1 MTNNLR
7 KISQELRTFAKRT
20 KDFKYTDSALITFL
34 MTGMIFTANNIFAAN
49 EDSGIRNQVTQIN
62 TSINQM
68 RTDFKRARKENN
80 KLVKDTTLELIQLTE
95 QGDHVTKAPFSSW
108 QYGINYFNNNWNG
121 TYKGK
126 GDKSQKYPYEGIF
139 TRYGSNVLG
148 SKERILRYIKPE
160 KLDYYNRSAIPQGI
174 SKTSASSTN
183 RSKSDGYGL
192 ASNSPVTTT
201 VAQIELDA
209 SITPRTIQKAS
220 PLSAPQGTNLL
231 IPDFN
236 PPVITPPNI
245 SMSPITISVNV
256 PTVTSPTIDLPNI
269 NPPATGNGDDE
280 WIQDGGSVAPLA
292 QQNMSGGILTF
303 NINGNTSSTLTS
315 SNVTMTGVSGSSHTQ
330 TPHGLQNFTMTSIQ
344 YAAMK
349 LIGGHEINING
360 TSINLAGTG
369 TKDSNNK
376 YDYRKWL
383 FHTDAH
389 DDHGDSTWVLDSA
402 STVDIDGE
410 GLTMY
415 TTQWHGGAYNA
426 GFVNDGD
433 IRTHNGTNKG
443 KNYIWIG
450 LPEYGNPNY
459 PIANANKRQMYFHN
473 RNGKITLNGEEDVF
487 AYMDEPYY
495 DGGGFSIINDGDLV
509 LNGSK
514 EKGIIIVPTTYTG
527 TSFGEKKYYD
537 SAEILLNKAMQIK
550 GSDSIGI
557 AFKTYVNLDGGDFG
571 GNHLS
576 NNRVTKLGVG
586 GNNVTARTSILNFDI
601 SGTKNTGMYFEADSP
616 TTSSDPSTFNIKK
629 SKIKITDGGSGN
641 SNVGL
646 LAKKA
651 IINYGDT
658 SNTPIIDI
666 YGGSSNV
673 GIAVD
678 SAFTNTGNNEIN
690 SYANIKL
697 SGGTSNLGIA
707 ATTDAKFANYG
718 KVEVT
723 ATGNTGIVAK
733 GSSTATLVTGSGAT
747 ISIDSR
753 VQNGD
758 GTTKGTV
765 EVKAANS
772 AGMAAVNGGAI
783 KNTSTGE
790 ITVTKGAGMYT
801 DATSFAVNHG
811 KIKAQPSGND
821 GTVGVYNLGTFN
833 NFGTNMEADGKG
845 SAAIYSN
852 GTVNLGN
859 SSNEI
864 TAKNK
869 AAGLYLTGGTV
880 NTNGAKINISGGSA
894 GIFAGTGGSG
904 NPTVNSSGML
914 QVIGDGAAAMADGV
928 TLNLSGVDLRYTGT
942 GSGGFGLYVNKDMSG
957 NPTGTINFT
966 NGTLTLMGN
975 SVAGMEYKLGA
986 GPVGV
991 NLTGAT
997 INVFSDS
1004 GVAFLFDRNAT
1015 MSLQLN
1021 GLTSA
1026 LFGGGIPTV
1035 NYTDTAGI
1043 AGTAGKVYAGKLGV
1057 IDGITSGTLIIGNG
1071 KVLDKTNTSD
1081 SDIVNFGRLLI
1092 QRAKVDINDNI
1103 KAEMTQ
1109 DQAVSYGD
1117 PSVVG
1122 YAISSSNGASSNA
1135 DTKITVHNSSTISA
1149 DNTGST
1155 GNSAVGL
1162 YINYGQIENNG
1173 TINVEKTGTGT
1184 TTGGTGI
1191 FAVNSSNITNKNII
1205 SVGGQNSIGIY
1216 GASYRNNP
1224 STGTPLINE
1233 FKDSAGNVL
1242 TDQGKVNVVNDT
1254 NGKIELDGAN
1264 SVGIYVE
1271 DNSATGQQVKAV
1283 NNGKINMTGTAGT
1296 GMAGKNFSTIE
1307 NAASGTINVEV
1318 DNGVG
1323 MYGEGTLAG
1332 TVLNNGTINLGASSS
1347 ETALRVGMFTKN
1359 DTILLNNAGTINAKS
1374 NGSSGVKSYGIY
1386 NGSNNGIVKL
1396 DGNSNIV
1403 VGDEGVGVYS
1413 LSGNVQIDS
1422 GKISVGNNGAVGV
1435 FIERATNGVLG
1446 NSTSGAAAGDIEI
1459 GDSSYGYVAK
1469 DTAGQEMNLN
1479 NSNVTLGNN
1488 SVYAYTNDTTSVIN
1502 NASNLTSTKDTT
1514 YGIYSAGEVN
1524 NSGTINFE
1532 QGIGN
1537 VGIYSTNPS
1546 QLASN
1551 TGTIIVGQTDEYT
1564 KRYAIG
1570 MAAGYNGRN
1579 GGSPFTGK
1587 IENKAGGTI
1596 TVKGAR
1602 SIGMYGT
1609 QAGTTVI
1616 NSGTINLAEDNAI
1629 GMYLDNGALGI
1640 NQAGAVIQT
1649 VAKPDGSMPIGA
1661 FGVVIKNGAI
1671 IKNYGQIIINSS
1683 GGSAIYNNEG
1693 DLTNSIQGNI
1703 TVSGGAQTVSEYVA
1717 LPTSV
1722 GSTGP
1727 SGIQL
1732 DAPAGAPAPTVMV
1745 NGVVQPITAT
1755 HITKPQGT
1763 TDLLYKD
1770 GIGVYVDTL
1779 GATNPIYG
1787 LGNLGLQKVNLII
1800 GAEAAKATTDKYIHV
1815 SDEIMNPYLQSI
1827 SGIQNFNVTSGAL
1840 NWVATTTNNNNDVW
1854 LLKLPYTDW
1863 AGNDPTPTDKKDTYN
1878 FLDGLEQ
1885 RYGVKALGS
1894 RENQLFQK
1902 LNSIGSNEEV
1912 LFYQATDEMMG
1923 HQYGNLQQRL
1933 NATGNLLDK
1942 EINYLQRD
1950 SRNPSKQNNKIKVF
1964 GMRDEYSTD
1973 TAGIIDYTS
1982 NAYGVAYV
1990 HEDEKIKMGNSDGWY
2005 AGVVTNRF
2013 KFKDI
2018 GKSKENQTLIKAG
2031 VFKTMSPKNDHNGSL
2046 QWTIGGDVFAGI
2058 NNMERRYLVVDEI
2071 FKAKSDYHSYGAALK
2086 TDLGYDIRLSER
2098 THFRPYGALKMEYGR
2113 FNNIKEDSGEM
2124 RLEVKGN
2131 DYFSVKPEVGME
2143 FKFVQPLAV
2152 RTNLSVGLTAAYEN
2166 ELGKV
2171 GDVNNRGRVRY
2182 TTADWFG
2189 IRGEKEDRRGN
2200 GKFDLNIGVDNTR
2213 FGVTVNGGYDT
2224 KGKNVRAGIGFR
2236 AIY

>member
-1 MTNNLR
+1 MTNSLR
-7 KISQELRTFAKRT
+7 KLAKDLKAFAKRC
-20 KDFKYTDSALITFL
+20 KDFKYTEQALFVFLLCGIVGFADVTTAPTDKAIQNQRQEIT
-34 MTGMIFTANNIFAAN
+34 
-49 EDSGIRNQVTQIN
+49 
-62 TSINQM
+62 TSIGDM
-68 RTDFKRARKENN
+68 RQQFKRVKSEND
-80 KLVKDTTLELIQLTE
+80 KLMKNYNLELIQLME
-95 QGDHVTKAPFSSW
+95 QGDHVVKSPWSSW
-108 QYGINYFNNNWNG
+108 QYGANTILNDWHG
-121 TYKGK
+121 SYKGR
-126 GDKSQKYPYEGIF
+126 GDKKEKYPYEGIF
-139 TRYGSNVLG
+139 NRYGSETLG
-148 SKERILRYIKPE
+148 SQQRILRYIKPE
-160 KLDYYNRSAIPQGI
+160 NLDYYNKSAIPQGI

-183 RSKSDGYGL
+183 RTKSDGYGL

-220 PLSAPQGTNLL
+220 PLSTPQGTNLL

-245 SMSPITISVNV
+245 SMNPISITVNV
-256 PTVTSPTIDLPNI
+256 PTATIPTVI
-269 NPPATGNGDDE
+269 PPTVNAPSTGNGDESYIVNSSNNQIKSDYSS
-280 WIQDGGSVAPLA
+280 GSYAA
-292 QQNMSGGILTF
+292 ISQQKIE
-303 NINGNTSSTLTS
+303 NGSMTVTASSTGFNLST
-315 SNVTMTGVSGSSHTQ
+315 TGTTFTGIYGSGTSHTVGVNPQ
-330 TPHGLQNFTMTSIQ
+330 TLNLNQNGYMISNYF
-344 YAAMK
+344 YEVMK
-349 LIGGHEINING
+349 LIGGHEIPING
-360 TSINLAGTG
+360 VTINFAGTG
-369 TKDSNNK
+369 SGNYNN
-376 YDYRKWL
+376 WL
-383 FHTDAH
+383 FHTDGH
-389 DDHGDSTWVLDSA
+389 NNHGESTWVLNNGTSVNVTGDKLIMYTSQYHSGTSQNA
-402 STVDIDGE
+402 NIGFVNNGGSINFSGNNSIGWVALNEGGNSHRQQYFHNKAGTVNFTGTNNIIAYINSTVD
-410 GLTMY
+410 TN
-415 TTQWHGGAYNA
+415 GGWS
-426 GFVNDGD
+426 F
-433 IRTHNGTNKG
+433 
-443 KNYIWIG
+443 
-450 LPEYGNPNY
+450 
-459 PIANANKRQMYFHN
+459 
-473 RNGKITLNGEEDVF
+473 
-487 AYMDEPYY
+487 
-495 DGGGFSIINDGDLV
+495 INDATMTLG
-509 LNGSK
+509 GSNQF
-514 EKGIIIVPTTYTG
+514 GIITG
-527 TSFGEKKYYD
+527 KAYPA
-537 SAEILLNKAMQIK
+537 AEILLNKPMTIS
-550 GSDSIGI
+550 GTSDVG
-557 AFKTYVNLDGGDFG
+557 AVFRFDTDLDGGEAFSRSTAT
-571 GNHLS
+571 NI
-576 NNRVTKLGVG
+576 VTQLPG
-586 GNNVTARTSILNFDI
+586 TSRASVLNFDI
-601 SGTKNTGMYFEADSP
+601 TSGTNNTGMYFNS
-616 TTSSDPSTFNIKK
+616 TSASSSTDPSTFNIKK
-629 SKIKITDGGSGN
+629 STINITGGTGG
-641 SNVGL
+641 VGL
-646 LAKKA
+646 LAEKA
-651 IINYGDT
+651 IINYGDA
-658 SNTPIIDI
+658 SNTPTINIS
-666 YGGSSNV
+666 GGSGNV
-673 GIAVD
+673 GVAV
-678 SAFTNTGNNEIN
+678 SSSFTNTGKNEIN

-697 SGGTSNLGIA
+697 SNGTNNLGIA

-718 KVEVT
+718 KIEVT
-723 ATGNTGIVAK
+723 KTGNTGMVAN
-733 GSSTATLVTGSGAT
+733 GTSTAGLASGFGTAT
-747 ISIDSR
+747 ASIDSR

-758 GTTKGTV
+758 GTIKGTV
-765 EVKAANS
+765 EVGAINS

-783 KNTSTGE
+783 KNTSTGT
-790 ITVTKGAGMYT
+790 ITVTQGAGMYT
-801 DATSFAVNHG
+801 DATSYAVNHG
-811 KIKAQPSGND
+811 TIKAQPSGSG

-833 NFGTNMEADGKG
+833 NFGTNVEADGQG
-845 SAAIYSN
+845 SASIYSN

-894 GIFAGTGGSG
+894 GIFAGGTATSTVSSG
-904 NPTVNSSGML
+904 GML
-914 QVIGDGAAAMADGV
+914 QVTGDGAAAMADGG
-928 TLNLSGVDLRYTGT
+928 TLDLTGVDLRYTGT
-942 GSGGFGLYVNKDMSG
+942 GSGGFGLYVNKNGAG
-957 NPTGTINFT
+957 NPNGGINFT
-966 NGTLTLMGN
+966 SGTLTLMGN
-975 SVAGMEYKLGA
+975 SVAGMEYKLGS
-986 GPVGV
+986 GPFGV
-991 NLTGAT
+991 NLSGAT

-1021 GLTSA
+1021 GLTSS

-1057 IDGITSGTLIIGNG
+1057 IDGITSGTLTIGNG

-1173 TINVEKTGTGT
+1173 TINVEKTGMGT

-1191 FAVNSSNITNKNII
+1191 FAVNSSDVTNKNII

-1233 FKDSAGNVL
+1233 FTDSTGTVL

-1283 NNGKINMTGTAGT
+1283 NNGEINMTGTAGT
-1296 GMAGKNFSTIE
+1296 GMAGKNFSIIE
-1307 NAASGTINVEV
+1307 NANSGTINVEV

-1323 MYGEGTLAG
+1323 MFGEGTLNG
-1332 TVLNNGTINLGASSS
+1332 TILNSGTINLGASSS
-1347 ETALRVGMFTKN
+1347 DTTLRTGMFTKS
-1359 DTILLNNAGTINAKS
+1359 DTILLNNTGTINAKS

-1396 DGNSNIV
+1396 DGNSNII

-1422 GKISVGNNGAVGV
+1422 GKISVGNNEAVGV

-1469 DTAGQEMNLN
+1469 DTVGQEMNLN

-1570 MAAGYNGRN
+1570 MAAGYNGKN
-1579 GGSPFTGK
+1579 GGSPFAGN
-1587 IENKAGGTI
+1587 IENKVGGTI
-1596 TVKGAR
+1596 TVKGGR

-1609 QAGTTVI
+1609 QSGTTVI

-1629 GMYLDNGALGI
+1629 GMYLDNGATGI

-1649 VAKPDGSMPIGA
+1649 IAKPDGSMPVGA
-1661 FGVVIKNGAI
+1661 IGVVLKNGSV
-1671 IKNYGQIIINSS
+1671 IKNYGQIIINSA
-1683 GGSAIYNNEG
+1683 GGSAIYNDKG

-1703 TVSGGAQTVSEYVA
+1703 MVSGGAEAVAEYVP
-1717 LPTSV
+1717 LPSSV
-1722 GSTGP
+1722 GSSGP

-1732 DAPAGAPAPTVMV
+1732 EAPAGATAPTVMV

-1770 GIGVYVDTL
+1770 GIGVYIDTL

-1800 GAEAAKATTDKYIHV
+1800 GAEAAKATTNKYIHV

-1885 RYGVKALGS
+1885 RYGVEALGT

-1902 LNSIGSNEEV
+1902 LNGIGSNEEV

-1923 HQYGNLQQRL
+1923 HQYGNVQQRI
-1933 NATGNLLDK
+1933 NETGSLLDK
-1942 EINYLQRD
+1942 EFRYLHDQW
-1950 SRNPSKQNNKIKVF
+1950 RNPSKQNNKIKVF
-1964 GMRDEYSTD
+1964 GMRNEYNTD

-1990 HEDEKIKMGNSDGWY
+1990 HENETVKLGNSSGWY
-2005 AGVVTNRF
+2005 AGAVNNRF

-2018 GKSKENQTLIKAG
+2018 GKSRENQTMVKAG
-2031 VFKTMSPKNDHNGSL
+2031 IFKTMSPYMDHNGSL
-2046 QWTIGGDVFAGI
+2046 RWTIAGDVFLGK
-2058 NNMERRYLVVDEI
+2058 NEMKRKFLVVDDI
-2071 FKAKSDYHSYGAALK
+2071 FNAKGDYTSYGAAFK
-2086 TDLGYDIRLSER
+2086 TDLGYDIRMSER
-2098 THFRPYGALKMEYGR
+2098 THLRPYGALKMEYGR
-2113 FNNIKEDSGEM
+2113 FSSIKEDDGEI
-2124 RLEVKGN
+2124 RLEVDGN
-2131 DYFSVKPEVGME
+2131 DYFSVKPEAGIE
-2143 FKFVQPLAV
+2143 FKYVQPMAV
-2152 RTNLSVGLTAAYEN
+2152 RTQLSVGLSAAYEN
-2166 ELGKV
+2166 ELGRVADGK
-2171 GDVNNRGRVRY
+2171 NKARVRF
-2182 TTADWFG
+2182 TDADWFG

-2200 GKFDLNIGVDNTR
+2200 GKFDFNLGVDNTR
-2213 FGVTVNGGYDT
+2213 FGVTVNAGYDT
-2224 KGKNVRAGIGFR
+2224 KGSNIRGGIGFR

>member
-7 KISQELRTFAKRT
+7 KISQNLRTFAKRT
-20 KDFKYTDSALITFL
+20 KGFKYTDSSLITFL
-34 MTGMIFTANNIFAAN
+34 MTGLVFITGNGLAATG
-49 EDSGIRNQVTQIN
+49 DSGIKNQVSEIN
-62 TSINQM
+62 TSIAQI
-68 RTDFKRARKENN
+68 RTNFKRARKENN
-80 KLVKDTTLELIQLTE
+80 KLIKDTNLELTQLME

-121 TYKGK
+121 TYKGR
-126 GDKSQKYPYEGIF
+126 GDKSEKYPYEGIF

-148 SKERILRYIKPE
+148 SQQRILRYIKPE
-160 KLDYYNRSAIPQGI
+160 NLSYYNTSAIPKGN
-174 SKTSASSTN
+174 SKASASSTN
-183 RSKSDGYGL
+183 RTKADGYGL

-201 VAQIELDA
+201 VAQVELNA

-256 PTVTSPTIDLPNI
+256 PTVTTPSVSPPTIHAPST
-269 NPPATGNGDDE
+269 ANGDEAYIAGTSGYLISD
-280 WIQDGGSVAPLA
+280 QSYYSYDDNVAPIS
-292 QQNMSGGILTF
+292 QQNMT
-303 NINGNTSSTLTS
+303 NGTMDV
-315 SNVTMTGVSGSSHTQ
+315 NVTGDSAFTIQ
-330 TPHGLQNFTMTSIQ
+330 TNGITFQGEYNNHQLGTVYTSNLNETYNNYGQ

-349 LIGGHEINING
+349 LVGGQQIDINNVHINF
-360 TSINLAGTG
+360 TG
-369 TKDSNNK
+369 NPGSNN
-376 YDYRKWL
+376 YQKWL
-383 FHTDAH
+383 FHTDGH
-389 DDHGDSTWVLDSA
+389 NDNGESTWVLNNTTSVNVTG
-402 STVDIDGE
+402 SNLV
-410 GLTMY
+410 MY
-415 TTQWHGGAYNA
+415 TSQYHWGTSQHANI
-426 GFVNDGD
+426 GFVNEGT
-433 IRTHNGTNKG
+433 ISFSGTN
-443 KNYIWIG
+443 NIG
-450 LPEYGNPNY
+450 WVALDESGDTE
-459 PIANANKRQMYFHN
+459 RQQYFHN
-473 RNGKITLNGEEDVF
+473 KGTVNFGGNNNII
-487 AYMDEPYY
+487 AYINSPYSSTNS
-495 DGGGFSIINDGDLV
+495 GWSFINDGTMTL
-509 LNGSK
+509 GGTGQF
-514 EKGIIIVPTTYTG
+514 GIITG
-527 TSFGEKKYYD
+527 REYPAS
-537 SAEILLNKAMQIK
+537 EILLNKKMEISGTNNVGAV
-550 GSDSIGI
+550 
-557 AFKTYVNLDGGDFG
+557 FKFDTDLDGGEAFSQSTAD
-571 GNHLS
+571 NI
-576 NNRVTKLGVG
+576 VTTLPGTTRESV
-586 GNNVTARTSILNFDI
+586 LNFDI
-601 SGTKNTGMYFEADSP
+601 SGTNNTGMYFNS
-616 TTSSDPSTFNIKK
+616 TKHLSTDPSTFNIKK
-629 SKIKITDGGSGN
+629 SKINITGGSGG
-641 SNVGL
+641 VGL
-646 LAKKA
+646 LAEKA
-651 IINYGDT
+651 IINYGDA
-658 SNTPIIDI
+658 SNTPIINI
-666 YGGSSNV
+666 SGGSGNA
-673 GIAVD
+673 GIAV
-678 SAFTNTGNNEIN
+678 SSSFTNANKDEIN

-697 SGGTSNLGIA
+697 SGGISNLGIA

-718 KVEVT
+718 KVEIT
-723 ATGNTGIVAK
+723 QTGNTGIVAK

-765 EVKAANS
+765 EVGAANS

-783 KNTSTGE
+783 KNTKTGT
-790 ITVTKGAGMYT
+790 ITVTAGAGMYT
-801 DATSFAVNHG
+801 DATSYAVNYG
-811 KIKAQPSGND
+811 TIKAQPSGTT
-821 GTVGVYNLGTFN
+821 GTVGVYNLGKFN
-833 NFGTNMEADGKG
+833 NFGTNVEADGQG
-845 SAAIYSN
+845 SASIYSS

-894 GIFAGTGGSG
+894 GIFAGGTATSTVSSG
-904 NPTVNSSGML
+904 GML
-914 QVIGDGAAAMADGV
+914 QVTGDGAAAMADGG
-928 TLNLSGVDLRYTGT
+928 TLDLTGVDLRYTGT
-942 GSGGFGLYVNKDMSG
+942 GSGGFGLYVNKNGAG
-957 NPTGTINFT
+957 NPNGGINFT

-975 SVAGMEYKLGA
+975 SVAGMEYKLGS
-986 GPVGV
+986 GPFGV
-991 NLTGAT
+991 NLSGAT

-1021 GLTSA
+1021 GLTSS
-1026 LFGGGIPTV
+1026 LFGGGIPNV

-1043 AGTAGKVYAGKLGV
+1043 AGAAGKIYAGKLGV
-1057 IDGITSGTLIIGNG
+1057 IDGITSGTLTIGNG
-1071 KVLDKTNTSD
+1071 KILDKTNTSD

-1191 FAVNSSNITNKNII
+1191 FAVNSSDVTNKNII

-1271 DNSATGQQVKAV
+1271 DNSATGQQVKAT
-1283 NNGKINMTGTAGT
+1283 NNGKINMTGASGT

-1307 NAASGTINVEV
+1307 NAANGTINVEV

-1422 GKISVGNNGAVGV
+1422 GKISVGNNEAVGV

-1446 NSTSGAAAGDIEI
+1446 NSTLGAAAGDIEI

-1469 DTAGQEMNLN
+1469 DTVGQEMNLN

-1537 VGIYSTNPS
+1537 VGIYSTNSS

-1587 IENKAGGTI
+1587 IENKVGGTI
-1596 TVKGAR
+1596 TVKGGR

-1629 GMYLDNGALGI
+1629 GMYLDNGATGI

-1732 DAPAGAPAPTVMV
+1732 DAPAGAPAPTVIV

-1912 LFYQATDEMMG
+1912 LFYQAIDEMMG
-1923 HQYGNLQQRL
+1923 HQYGNLQQRI
-1933 NATGNLLDK
+1933 NATGSLLDK
-1942 EINYLQRD
+1942 EFKYLKND
-1950 SRNPSKQNNKIKVF
+1950 WRNPSKQNNKIKVF

-1990 HEDEKIKMGNSDGWY
+1990 HEDEKVKMGNSDGWY

-2018 GKSKENQTLIKAG
+2018 GKSKENQTMIKAG
-2031 VFKTMSPKNDHNGSL
+2031 VFKKMSPSKDYNGAL

-2071 FKAKSDYHSYGAALK
+2071 FKAKSDYHSYGVALK

-2213 FGVTVNGGYDT
+2213 FGVTVNAGYDT
-2224 KGKNVRAGIGFR
+2224 KGNNVRGGIGFR

>member
-7 KISQELRTFAKRT
+7 KIKQDLCAYIKRC
-20 KDFKYTDSALITFL
+20 KDVHYSDSLLITFL
-34 MTGMIFTANNIFAAN
+34 MSGMIFARNNLFSAPADPVEAQKTEITN
-49 EDSGIRNQVTQIN
+49 SIHSIRQQFR
-62 TSINQM
+62 Q
-68 RTDFKRARKENN
+68 ARSENN
-80 KLVKDTTLELIQLTE
+80 KLLKSTNLELTKLME
-95 QGDHVTKAPFSSW
+95 QGDHVTKSPWSSW
-108 QYGINYFNNNWNG
+108 QFGMNYFNNNWNG
-121 TYKGK
+121 TYKGR
-126 GDKSQKYPYEGIF
+126 GDKSEKYPYEGIF

-148 SKERILRYIKPE
+148 SQQRILRYIKPE
-160 KLDYYNRSAIPQGI
+160 NLSYYNTSAIPKGN
-174 SKTSASSTN
+174 SKASASSTN
-183 RSKSDGYGL
+183 RTKADGYGL

-201 VAQIELDA
+201 VAQVELNA

-245 SMSPITISVNV
+245 SMNPITISVNV
-256 PTVTSPTIDLPNI
+256 PTLTIPTVSPPTITAPG
-269 NPPATGNGDDE
+269 TGNGDGE
-280 WIQDGGSVAPLA
+280 WIDQNGSVAPLH
-292 QQNMSGGILTF
+292 QQNMSGGTMTVTA
-303 NINGNTSSTLTS
+303 NGNNFNLKTN
-315 SNVTMTGVSGSSHTQ
+315 NVTMTGEKGSNHTLYSHGSQNLNWT
-330 TPHGLQNFTMTSIQ
+330 GLSQ
-344 YAAMK
+344 YAVMK
-349 LIGGHEINING
+349 LVGGQEINIDNVL
-360 TSINLAGTG
+360 INYSGTG
-369 TKDSNNK
+369 SASYN
-376 YDYRKWL
+376 RWL
-383 FHTDAH
+383 FHTDGH
-389 DDHGDSTWVLDSA
+389 NDYGDSTWNIGNGTKINLNGNKLILYSA
-402 STVDIDGE
+402 QYHWNAPTKGDVGFINNGNITTAGNE
-410 GLTMY
+410 NIVWLTL
-415 TTQWHGGAYNA
+415 NA
-426 GFVNDGD
+426 GATTDRQHFFE
-433 IRTHNGTNKG
+433 NKG
-443 KNYIWIG
+443 T
-450 LPEYGNPNY
+450 L
-459 PIANANKRQMYFHN
+459 
-473 RNGKITLNGEEDVF
+473 TLNGTKDIL
-487 AYMDEPYY
+487 AYLNAENNIDNPVGYS
-495 DGGGFSIINDGDLV
+495 FSNTGTLT
-509 LNGSK
+509 LSGSNQF
-514 EKGIIIVPTTYTG
+514 GIVPGKAYIPT
-527 TSFGEKKYYD
+527 
-537 SAEILLNKAMQIK
+537 EILLTNAMK
-550 GSDSIGI
+550 LTGNNSIGV
-557 AFKTYVNLDGGDFG
+557 AFRYDADLDGGETFS
-571 GNHLS
+571 NSTS
-576 NNRVTKLGVG
+576 NNKKSDLQSTTRASV
-586 GNNVTARTSILNFDI
+586 LNFDI
-601 SGTKNTGMYFEADSP
+601 SGTSNTGMYFKS
-616 TTSSDPSTFNIKK
+616 TKTSSSDPSTFNIKK
-629 SKIKITDGGSGN
+629 SEINMTGGTG
-641 SNVGL
+641 VGI
-646 LAKKA
+646 LAETA
-651 IINYGDT
+651 IINYGDA
-658 SNTPIIDI
+658 SNTPKIEISS
-666 YGGSSNV
+666 GSNNV
-673 GIAVD
+673 GIAV
-678 SAFTNTGNNEIN
+678 SSIFTHTDKNEIN

-697 SGGTSNLGIA
+697 SGGTNNLGIA
-707 ATTDAKFANYG
+707 AITDAKFANYG

-723 ATGNTGIVAK
+723 AKDNTGIVAN
-733 GSSTATLVTGSGAT
+733 GSKTATLVSGSGAT
-747 ISIDSR
+747 VSIDSR

-758 GTTKGTV
+758 GTTTGTI
-765 EVKAANS
+765 EVGAGNS
-772 AGMAAVNGGAI
+772 AGMAAVSGGAI
-783 KNTSTGE
+783 KNTKTGT
-790 ITVTKGAGMYT
+790 ITVRAGAGMYT
-801 DATSFAVNHG
+801 DATSYAVNYG
-811 KIKAQPSGND
+811 TIKAHPASVGT
-821 GTVGVYNLGTFN
+821 GTVGVYNKGTFN
-833 NFGTNMEADGKG
+833 NFGTNLEADGKG
-845 SAAIYSN
+845 SASIYSN

-894 GIFAGTGGSG
+894 GIFAGNGTPVVSSG
-904 NPTVNSSGML
+904 GML
-914 QVIGDGAAAMADGV
+914 QVIGDGAAAMADGGD
-928 TLNLSGVDLRYTGT
+928 LNLTGVDLRYTGT
-942 GSGGFGLYVNKDMSG
+942 GSGGFGLYVNKNGLG
-957 NPTGTINFT
+957 NPNGGINFT

-975 SVAGMEYKLGA
+975 SVAGMEYRLGS
-986 GPVGV
+986 GPFGV
-991 NLTGAT
+991 NLSGAT

-1021 GLTSA
+1021 GLTSS
-1026 LFGGGIPTV
+1026 LFGGGGIPNV

-1043 AGTAGKVYAGKLGV
+1043 AGTAGKIYAGKLGV
-1057 IDGITSGTLIIGNG
+1057 IDGITSGTLTIGNG
-1071 KVLDKTNTSD
+1071 KILDKTNTSD

-1092 QRAKVDINDNI
+1092 QRANVNINDNI

-1109 DQAVSYGD
+1109 DQAISFGD

-1135 DTKITVHNSSTISA
+1135 DTKITVQSSSTISA

-1173 TINVEKTGTGT
+1173 TINVEKTGMGT

-1191 FAVNSSNITNKNII
+1191 FAVNSSDVTNKNII

-1233 FKDSAGNVL
+1233 FRDSLGNVL
-1242 TDQGKVNVVNDT
+1242 TDQGKVNIINDT
-1254 NGKIELDGAN
+1254 NGLIELNGAN
-1264 SVGIYVE
+1264 SVGIYAE
-1271 DNSATGQQVKAV
+1271 DNSVTGQQVKAT
-1283 NNGKINMTGTAGT
+1283 NNGKINMTGASGT
-1296 GMAGKNFSTIE
+1296 GMAGKNFSIIE
-1307 NAASGTINVEV
+1307 NANSGTINVEV

-1332 TVLNNGTINLGASSS
+1332 TILNSGTINLGASSS
-1347 ETALRVGMFTKN
+1347 DTTLRTGMFTKS

-1374 NGSSGVKSYGIY
+1374 NGSNGAKTYGIY
-1386 NGSNNGIVKL
+1386 NGSNTGIVKL
-1396 DGNSNIV
+1396 NGNSNII

-1422 GKISVGNNGAVGV
+1422 GKISVGNNEAVGV

-1446 NSTSGAAAGDIEI
+1446 NSTLGAAAGDIEI

-1469 DTAGQEMNLN
+1469 DTVGQKMNLN

-1570 MAAGYNGRN
+1570 MAAGYNGKN
-1579 GGSPFTGK
+1579 GGSPFAGN
-1587 IENKAGGTI
+1587 IENKVGGTI
-1596 TVKGAR
+1596 TVKGGR

-1609 QAGTTVI
+1609 QSGTTVI

-1629 GMYLDNGALGI
+1629 GMYLDNGATGI

-1649 VAKPDGSMPIGA
+1649 IAKPDGSMPVGA
-1661 FGVVIKNGAI
+1661 FGVVIKNGAV

-1703 TVSGGAQTVSEYVA
+1703 MVSGGAQTVSEYVA

-1732 DAPAGAPAPTVMV
+1732 DAPAGATAPTVIV

-1815 SDEIMNPYLQSI
+1815 SGEIMNPYLRSI

-1885 RYGVKALGS
+1885 RYGVEALGS

-1923 HQYGNLQQRL
+1923 HQYGNTQHRIYE
-1933 NATGNLLDK
+1933 TGNLLDK
-1942 EINYLQRD
+1942 EFTYLRKD
-1950 SRNPSKQNNKIKVF
+1950 WRTPSKQNNKIKTF
-1964 GMRDEYSTD
+1964 GIRNEYNSD
-1973 TAGIIDYTS
+1973 TAGIIDYRS

-1990 HEDEKIKMGNSDGWY
+1990 HEDEKIKMGNSSGWY

-2018 GKSKENQTLIKAG
+2018 GKSKEDQTIFKAG
-2031 VFKTMSPKNDHNGSL
+2031 IFKTMSPASDHNGAL

-2058 NNMERRYLVVDEI
+2058 NQMKRRYLVVDQV
-2071 FKAKSDYHSYGAALK
+2071 FQAKSTYNSYGAAFK
-2086 TDLGYDIRLSER
+2086 TDLGYDLRLSER
-2098 THFRPYGALKMEYGR
+2098 THLRPYGALKMEYGR
-2113 FNNIKEDSGEM
+2113 FNDIKESSGEV
-2124 RLEVKGN
+2124 RLEVNGN
-2131 DYFSVKPEVGME
+2131 DYFSFKPEVGVE
-2143 FKFVQPLAV
+2143 FKYVQPLAV

-2166 ELGKV
+2166 ELGKIENV
-2171 GDVNNRGRVRY
+2171 KNQGRVRY
-2182 TTADWFG
+2182 TNADWFG

-2200 GKFDLNIGVDNTR
+2200 GKFDLNIGIDNTR

-2224 KGKNVRAGIGFR
+2224 KGNNVRAGIGFR

>member
-1 MTNNLR
+1 MTNSLR
-7 KISQELRTFAKRT
+7 KLAKDLKAFAKRC
-20 KDFKYTDSALITFL
+20 KDFKYTEQALFVFLLCGIVGFADVTTAPTDKAIQNQRQEIT
-34 MTGMIFTANNIFAAN
+34 
-49 EDSGIRNQVTQIN
+49 
-62 TSINQM
+62 TSIGDM
-68 RTDFKRARKENN
+68 RQQFRRVKSEND
-80 KLVKDTTLELIQLTE
+80 KLMKNYNLELIQLME
-95 QGDHVTKAPFSSW
+95 QGDHVVKSPWSSW
-108 QYGINYFNNNWNG
+108 QYGANTILNDWHG
-121 TYKGK
+121 SYKGR
-126 GDKSQKYPYEGIF
+126 GDKKEKYPYEGIF
-139 TRYGSNVLG
+139 NRYGSETLG
-148 SKERILRYIKPE
+148 SQQRILRYIKPE
-160 KLDYYNRSAIPQGI
+160 NLDYYNKSAIPQGI

-183 RSKSDGYGL
+183 RTKSDGYGL

-220 PLSAPQGTNLL
+220 PLSTPQGTNLL

-245 SMSPITISVNV
+245 SMNPISITVNV
-256 PTVTSPTIDLPNI
+256 PTATIPTV
-269 NPPATGNGDDE
+269 NPPTVNAPSTGNGDESYIVNSSNNQIKSDYSS
-280 WIQDGGSVAPLA
+280 GSYAA
-292 QQNMSGGILTF
+292 ISQQKIE
-303 NINGNTSSTLTS
+303 NGSMTVTASSTGFNLST
-315 SNVTMTGVSGSSHTQ
+315 TGTTFTGIYGSGTSHTVGVNPQ
-330 TPHGLQNFTMTSIQ
+330 TLNLNQNGYTISNYF
-344 YAAMK
+344 YEVMK
-349 LIGGHEINING
+349 LIGGHEIPING
-360 TSINLAGTG
+360 VTINFAGTG
-369 TKDSNNK
+369 SGNYNN
-376 YDYRKWL
+376 WL
-383 FHTDAH
+383 FHTDGH
-389 DDHGDSTWVLDSA
+389 NNYGESTWVLNNGTSVNVTGDKLIMYTSQYHSGTSQNA
-402 STVDIDGE
+402 NIGFVNNGGSINFSGNNSIGWVALNEGGNSHRQQYFHNKAGTVNFTGTNNIIAYINSTVD
-410 GLTMY
+410 TN
-415 TTQWHGGAYNA
+415 GGWS
-426 GFVNDGD
+426 F
-433 IRTHNGTNKG
+433 
-443 KNYIWIG
+443 
-450 LPEYGNPNY
+450 
-459 PIANANKRQMYFHN
+459 
-473 RNGKITLNGEEDVF
+473 
-487 AYMDEPYY
+487 
-495 DGGGFSIINDGDLV
+495 INDATMTLG
-509 LNGSK
+509 GSNQF
-514 EKGIIIVPTTYTG
+514 GIITG
-527 TSFGEKKYYD
+527 KAYPA
-537 SAEILLNKAMQIK
+537 AEILLNKPMTIS
-550 GSDSIGI
+550 GTSDVG
-557 AFKTYVNLDGGDFG
+557 AVFRFDTDLDGGEAFSRSTAT
-571 GNHLS
+571 NI
-576 NNRVTKLGVG
+576 VTQLPG
-586 GNNVTARTSILNFDI
+586 TSRASVLNFDI
-601 SGTKNTGMYFEADSP
+601 TSGTNNTGMYFNS
-616 TTSSDPSTFNIKK
+616 TSASSSTDPSTFNIKK
-629 SKIKITDGGSGN
+629 STINITGGTGG
-641 SNVGL
+641 VGL
-646 LAKKA
+646 LAEKA
-651 IINYGDT
+651 IINYGDA
-658 SNTPIIDI
+658 SNTPTINIS
-666 YGGSSNV
+666 GGSGNV
-673 GIAVD
+673 GVAV
-678 SAFTNTGNNEIN
+678 SSSFTNTGKNEIN

-697 SGGTSNLGIA
+697 SNGTNNLGIA

-718 KVEVT
+718 KIEVT
-723 ATGNTGIVAK
+723 KTGNTGMVAN
-733 GSSTATLVTGSGAT
+733 GTSTAGLASGLGTAT
-747 ISIDSR
+747 ASIDSR

-758 GTTKGTV
+758 GTIKGTV
-765 EVKAANS
+765 EVGAINS

-783 KNTSTGE
+783 KNTSTGT
-790 ITVTKGAGMYT
+790 ITVTQGAGMYT
-801 DATSFAVNHG
+801 DATSYAVNHG
-811 KIKAQPSGND
+811 TIKAQPSGSG

-833 NFGTNMEADGKG
+833 NFGTNVEADGQG
-845 SAAIYSN
+845 SASIYSN

-894 GIFAGTGGSG
+894 GIFAGGTATSTVSSG
-904 NPTVNSSGML
+904 GML
-914 QVIGDGAAAMADGV
+914 QVTGDGAAAMADGG
-928 TLNLSGVDLRYTGT
+928 TLDLTGVDLRYTGT
-942 GSGGFGLYVNKDMSG
+942 GSGGFGLYVNKNGAG
-957 NPTGTINFT
+957 NPNGGINFT
-966 NGTLTLMGN
+966 SGTLTLMGN
-975 SVAGMEYKLGA
+975 SVAGMEYKLGS
-986 GPVGV
+986 GPFGV
-991 NLTGAT
+991 NLSGAT

-1021 GLTSA
+1021 GLTSS

-1057 IDGITSGTLIIGNG
+1057 IDGITSGTLTIGNG

-1173 TINVEKTGTGT
+1173 TINVEKTGMGT

-1191 FAVNSSNITNKNII
+1191 FAVNSSDVTNKNII

-1233 FKDSAGNVL
+1233 FTDSTGTVL

-1283 NNGKINMTGTAGT
+1283 NNSEINMTGTAGT
-1296 GMAGKNFSTIE
+1296 GMAGKNFSIIE
-1307 NAASGTINVEV
+1307 NANSGTINVEV

-1323 MYGEGTLAG
+1323 MFGEGTLNG
-1332 TVLNNGTINLGASSS
+1332 TILNSGTINLGASSS
-1347 ETALRVGMFTKN
+1347 DTTLRTGMFTKS
-1359 DTILLNNAGTINAKS
+1359 DTILLNNTGTINAKS

-1396 DGNSNIV
+1396 DGNSNII

-1422 GKISVGNNGAVGV
+1422 GKISVGNNEAVGV

-1469 DTAGQEMNLN
+1469 DTVGQEMNLN

-1570 MAAGYNGRN
+1570 MAAGYNGKN
-1579 GGSPFTGK
+1579 GGSPFAGN
-1587 IENKAGGTI
+1587 IENKVGGTI
-1596 TVKGAR
+1596 TVKGGR

-1609 QAGTTVI
+1609 QSGTTVI

-1629 GMYLDNGALGI
+1629 GMYLDNGATGI

-1649 VAKPDGSMPIGA
+1649 IAKPDGSMPVGA
-1661 FGVVIKNGAI
+1661 IGVVLKNGSV
-1671 IKNYGQIIINSS
+1671 IKNYGQIIINSA
-1683 GGSAIYNNEG
+1683 GGSAIYNDKG

-1703 TVSGGAQTVSEYVA
+1703 MVSGGAEAVAEYVP
-1717 LPTSV
+1717 LPSSV
-1722 GSTGP
+1722 GSSGP

-1732 DAPAGAPAPTVMV
+1732 EAPAGATAPTVMV

-1770 GIGVYVDTL
+1770 GIGVYIDTL

-1815 SDEIMNPYLQSI
+1815 SGEIMNPYLQSI

-1885 RYGVKALGS
+1885 RYGVEALGT

-1902 LNSIGSNEEV
+1902 LNGIGSNEEV

-1923 HQYGNLQQRL
+1923 HQYGNVQQRI
-1933 NATGNLLDK
+1933 NETGSLLDK
-1942 EINYLQRD
+1942 EFRYLHDQW
-1950 SRNPSKQNNKIKVF
+1950 RNPSKDNNKIKVF
-1964 GMRDEYSTD
+1964 GMRNEYNTD

-1990 HEDEKIKMGNSDGWY
+1990 HEDETVKLGNSSGWY
-2005 AGVVTNRF
+2005 AGAVNNRF

-2018 GKSKENQTLIKAG
+2018 GKSRENQTMVKAG
-2031 VFKTMSPKNDHNGSL
+2031 IFKTMSPYMDHNGSL
-2046 QWTIGGDVFAGI
+2046 RWTIAGDVFLGK
-2058 NNMERRYLVVDEI
+2058 NEMKRKFLVVDDI
-2071 FKAKSDYHSYGAALK
+2071 FNAKGDYTSYGAAFK
-2086 TDLGYDIRLSER
+2086 TDLGYDIRMSER
-2098 THFRPYGALKMEYGR
+2098 THLRPYGALKMEYGR
-2113 FNNIKEDSGEM
+2113 FNSIKEDSGEI
-2124 RLEVKGN
+2124 RLEVDGN
-2131 DYFSVKPEVGME
+2131 DYYSIKPEVGVE
-2143 FKFVQPLAV
+2143 FKYVQPVAV
-2152 RTNLSVGLTAAYEN
+2152 KSQLSVGLSAAYEN
-2166 ELGKV
+2166 ELGRVADGK
-2171 GDVNNRGRVRY
+2171 NKARVRF
-2182 TTADWFG
+2182 TDADWFG

-2200 GKFDLNIGVDNTR
+2200 GKFDFNLGVDNTR
-2213 FGVTVNGGYDT
+2213 FGVTVNAGYDT
-2224 KGKNVRAGIGFR
+2224 KGSNIRGGIGFR

>member
-1 MTNNLR
+1 MTNNLLNL
-7 KISQELRTFAKRT
+7 KKNLKSFAKRC
-20 KDFKYTDSALITFL
+20 KDFKYTDSALLAFL
-34 MTGMIFTANNIFAAN
+34 LSGMLISTGQVFAETVTN
-49 EDSGIRNQVTQIN
+49 SQINNQVSQIN

-68 RTDFKRARKENN
+68 RTDFKRARAENN
-80 KLVKDTTLELIQLTE
+80 KLIKDTNLELTQLME
-95 QGDHVTKAPFSSW
+95 QGDHVTKSPWSSW
-108 QYGINYFNNNWNG
+108 QIGANDFYNNWHG
-121 TYKGK
+121 AYKGR
-126 GDKSQKYPYEGIF
+126 GDKQTKYPYEGIF
-139 TRYGSNVLG
+139 NRYGSETLG
-148 SKERILRYIKPE
+148 SQQRILRYIKPE
-160 KLDYYNRSAIPQGI
+160 NLDYYNKSAIPQGI

-183 RSKSDGYGL
+183 RTKSDGYGL

-220 PLSAPQGTNLL
+220 PLSTPQGTNLL

-245 SMSPITISVNV
+245 SMNPISITVNV
-256 PTVTSPTIDLPNI
+256 PTATIPI
-269 NPPATGNGDDE
+269 VNPPTVNAPSTGNGDESYIVNSSNNQIKSDYSS
-280 WIQDGGSVAPLA
+280 GSYAA
-292 QQNMSGGILTF
+292 ISQQKIE
-303 NINGNTSSTLTS
+303 NGSMTVTASSTGFNLST
-315 SNVTMTGVSGSSHTQ
+315 TGTTFTGIYGSGTSHTVGVNPQ
-330 TPHGLQNFTMTSIQ
+330 TLNLNQNGYMISNYF
-344 YAAMK
+344 YEVMK
-349 LIGGHEINING
+349 LIGGHEIPING
-360 TSINLAGTG
+360 VTINFAGTG
-369 TKDSNNK
+369 SGNYNN
-376 YDYRKWL
+376 WL
-383 FHTDAH
+383 FHTDGH
-389 DDHGDSTWVLDSA
+389 NNYGESTWVLNNGTSVNVTGDKLIMYTSQYHSGTSQNA
-402 STVDIDGE
+402 NIGFVNNGGSINFSGNNSIGWVALNEGGNSHRQQYFHNKAGTVNFTGTNNIIAYINSTVD
-410 GLTMY
+410 TN
-415 TTQWHGGAYNA
+415 GGWS
-426 GFVNDGD
+426 F
-433 IRTHNGTNKG
+433 
-443 KNYIWIG
+443 
-450 LPEYGNPNY
+450 
-459 PIANANKRQMYFHN
+459 
-473 RNGKITLNGEEDVF
+473 
-487 AYMDEPYY
+487 
-495 DGGGFSIINDGDLV
+495 INDATMTLG
-509 LNGSK
+509 GSNQF
-514 EKGIIIVPTTYTG
+514 GIITG
-527 TSFGEKKYYD
+527 KAYPA
-537 SAEILLNKAMQIK
+537 AEILLNKPMTIS
-550 GSDSIGI
+550 GTSDVG
-557 AFKTYVNLDGGDFG
+557 AVFRFDTDLDGGEAFSRSTAT
-571 GNHLS
+571 NI
-576 NNRVTKLGVG
+576 VTQLPG
-586 GNNVTARTSILNFDI
+586 TSRASVLNFDI
-601 SGTKNTGMYFEADSP
+601 TSGTNNTGMYFNS
-616 TTSSDPSTFNIKK
+616 TSASSSTDPSTFNIKK
-629 SKIKITDGGSGN
+629 STINITGGTGG
-641 SNVGL
+641 VGL
-646 LAKKA
+646 LAEKA
-651 IINYGDT
+651 IINYGDA
-658 SNTPIIDI
+658 SNTPTINIS
-666 YGGSSNV
+666 GGSGNV
-673 GIAVD
+673 GVAV
-678 SAFTNTGNNEIN
+678 SSSFTNTGKNEIN

-697 SGGTSNLGIA
+697 SNGTNNLGIA

-718 KVEVT
+718 KIEVT
-723 ATGNTGIVAK
+723 KTGNTGMVAN
-733 GSSTATLVTGSGAT
+733 GTSTAGLASGFGTAT
-747 ISIDSR
+747 ASIDSR

-758 GTTKGTV
+758 GTIKGTV
-765 EVKAANS
+765 EVGAINS

-783 KNTSTGE
+783 KNTSTGT
-790 ITVTKGAGMYT
+790 ITVTQGAGMYT
-801 DATSFAVNHG
+801 DATSYAVNHG
-811 KIKAQPSGND
+811 TIKAQPSGSG

-833 NFGTNMEADGKG
+833 NFGTNVEADGQG
-845 SAAIYSN
+845 SASIYSN

-894 GIFAGTGGSG
+894 GIFAGGTATSTVSSG
-904 NPTVNSSGML
+904 GML
-914 QVIGDGAAAMADGV
+914 QVTGDGAAAMADGG
-928 TLNLSGVDLRYTGT
+928 TLDLTGVDLRYTGT
-942 GSGGFGLYVNKDMSG
+942 GSGGFGLYVNKNGAG
-957 NPTGTINFT
+957 NPNGGINFT
-966 NGTLTLMGN
+966 SGTLTLMGN
-975 SVAGMEYKLGA
+975 SVAGMEYKLGS
-986 GPVGV
+986 GPFGV
-991 NLTGAT
+991 NLSGAT

-1021 GLTSA
+1021 GLTSS

-1057 IDGITSGTLIIGNG
+1057 IDGITSGTLTIGNG

-1173 TINVEKTGTGT
+1173 TINVEKTGMGT

-1191 FAVNSSNITNKNII
+1191 FAVNSSDVTNKNII

-1233 FKDSAGNVL
+1233 FTDSTGTVL

-1283 NNGKINMTGTAGT
+1283 NNSEINMTGTAGT
-1296 GMAGKNFSTIE
+1296 GMAGKNFSIIE
-1307 NAASGTINVEV
+1307 NANSGTINVEV

-1323 MYGEGTLAG
+1323 MFGEGTLNG
-1332 TVLNNGTINLGASSS
+1332 TILNSGTINLGASSS
-1347 ETALRVGMFTKN
+1347 DTTLRTGMFTKS
-1359 DTILLNNAGTINAKS
+1359 DTILLNNTGTINAKS

-1396 DGNSNIV
+1396 DGNSNII

-1422 GKISVGNNGAVGV
+1422 GKISVGNNEAVGV

-1469 DTAGQEMNLN
+1469 DTVGQEMNLN

-1570 MAAGYNGRN
+1570 MAAGYNGKN
-1579 GGSPFTGK
+1579 GGSPFAGN
-1587 IENKAGGTI
+1587 IENKVGGTI
-1596 TVKGAR
+1596 TVKGGR

-1609 QAGTTVI
+1609 QSGTTVI

-1629 GMYLDNGALGI
+1629 GMYLDNGATGI

-1649 VAKPDGSMPIGA
+1649 IAKPDGSMPVGA
-1661 FGVVIKNGAI
+1661 IGVVLKNGSV
-1671 IKNYGQIIINSS
+1671 IKNYGQIIINSA
-1683 GGSAIYNNEG
+1683 GGSAIYNDKG

-1703 TVSGGAQTVSEYVA
+1703 MVSGGAEAVAEYVP
-1717 LPTSV
+1717 LPSSV
-1722 GSTGP
+1722 GSSGP

-1732 DAPAGAPAPTVMV
+1732 KAPAGATAPTVMV

-1770 GIGVYVDTL
+1770 GIGVYIDTL

-1885 RYGVKALGS
+1885 RYGVEALGT

-1902 LNSIGSNEEV
+1902 LNGIGSNEAI
-1912 LFYQATDEMMG
+1912 LFYQAADEMMG
-1923 HQYGNLQQRL
+1923 HQYGNTQLRI

-1942 EINYLQRD
+1942 EFKYLKHNW
-1950 SRNPSKQNNKIKVF
+1950 RNPSKQNNKIKAF
-1964 GMRDEYSTD
+1964 GMRDEYKTD

-1990 HEDEKIKMGNSDGWY
+1990 HEDEKVKMGNSSGWY
-2005 AGVVTNRF
+2005 AGAVTNRF

-2018 GKSKENQTLIKAG
+2018 GHSREDQTMVKLGI
-2031 VFKTMSPKNDHNGSL
+2031 FKTMSPKKDYNGAL
-2046 QWTIGGDVFAGI
+2046 QWTIGGDVFAGV
-2058 NNMERRYLVVDEI
+2058 NNMKRKFLVVDDVFE
-2071 FKAKSDYHSYGAALK
+2071 AKSNYNSYGAALK
-2086 TDLGYDIRLSER
+2086 TDLGYDIRMSER
-2098 THFRPYGALKMEYGR
+2098 THLRPYGGLKMEYGR
-2113 FNNIKEDSGEM
+2113 FNNIKEDSGQM

-2131 DYFSVKPEVGME
+2131 DYFSVKPEAGVE
-2143 FKFVQPLAV
+2143 FKYVQPLAV
-2152 RTNLSVGLTAAYEN
+2152 RTNLTVGLTAAYEN

-2171 GDVNNRGRVRY
+2171 GDVKNEGRVRY

-2213 FGVTVNGGYDT
+2213 FGVTVNAGYDT
-2224 KGKNVRAGIGFR
+2224 KGSNIRGGIGFR